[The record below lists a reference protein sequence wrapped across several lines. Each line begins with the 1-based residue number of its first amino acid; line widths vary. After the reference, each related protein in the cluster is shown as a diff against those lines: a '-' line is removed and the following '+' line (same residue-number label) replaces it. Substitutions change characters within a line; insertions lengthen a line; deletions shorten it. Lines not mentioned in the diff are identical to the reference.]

1 MSDTELITLLRSGDR
16 EAYTEI
22 YRRYKGIL
30 LIHAYKKLGDFEEAK
45 DIVQETFSFL
55 WKDRDQI
62 PETKN
67 LAGFLY
73 TVVRNKILNYI
84 EHKKVESKYASSFI
98 QFVADEN
105 HVTDFLIR
113 EKELAARI
121 DKEINALPEKMK
133 EVFVLSRKDN
143 LSHKE
148 IAEKLDI
155 SVFTVKNHIKSAL
168 KALRPKFEM
177 LIIVGILLNL
187 YLMLNF
193 Y

>member
-1 MSDTELITLLRSGDR
+1 MNDTELITLLRSGDR
-16 EAYTEI
+16 GAYTEI

-55 WKDRDQI
+55 WKDRDEI
-62 PETKN
+62 PDTKN

-98 QFVADEN
+98 QFIADEN
-105 HVTDFLIR
+105 HLTDFLIR
-113 EKELAARI
+113 EKELVALI

-133 EVFVLSRKDN
+133 EVFVLSRKGN

-148 IAEKLDI
+148 IADKLNI

-168 KALRPKFEM
+168 KTLRPKFEL
-177 LIIVGILLNL
+177 LIMVSILLNL
-187 YLMLNF
+187 Y
-193 Y
+193 

>member
-1 MSDTELITLLRSGDR
+1 LSDIELINLLRSGDQ

-30 LIHAYKKLGDFEEAK
+30 LIHAYKKLGNFEEAK

-84 EHKKVESKYASSFI
+84 EHKKVEFKYASSFI
-98 QFVADEN
+98 QFATAEN

-148 IAEKLDI
+148 IAEKLNI